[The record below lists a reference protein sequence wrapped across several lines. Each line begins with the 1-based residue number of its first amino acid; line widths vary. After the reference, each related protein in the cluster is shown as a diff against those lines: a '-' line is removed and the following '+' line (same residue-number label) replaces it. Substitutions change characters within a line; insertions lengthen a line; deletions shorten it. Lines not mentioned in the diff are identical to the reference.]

1 MEISKRDWKLYQER
15 VPEWQERYMEKLL
28 KQYIKLLS
36 SKEKASERFWKLEK
50 KIKQDKKHPGV
61 CIELRKSDA
70 IWDIAIFVKKKVI
83 TMDDLDEFSDDLKKA
98 VRNLGYN

>member
-36 SKEKASERFWKLEK
+36 SKENALERFWKLEK

>member
-1 MEISKRDWKLYQER
+1 
-15 VPEWQERYMEKLL
+15 MEKLL

-36 SKEKASERFWKLEK
+36 SKENASERFWKLEK

-83 TMDDLDEFSDDLKKA
+83 TMDDLDEFSDDLKEA
-98 VRNLGYN
+98 VKTILNR

>member
-1 MEISKRDWKLYQER
+1 
-15 VPEWQERYMEKLL
+15 MEKLL

-36 SKEKASERFWKLEK
+36 SKENASERFWKLEK

-61 CIELRKSDA
+61 RIELRKSDA

>member
-36 SKEKASERFWKLEK
+36 SKENASERFWKLEK

>member
-36 SKEKASERFWKLEK
+36 SKENASERFWKLEK
-50 KIKQDKKHPGV
+50 KIKQDKKHQGV

-83 TMDDLDEFSDDLKKA
+83 TMDDLDEFSDDLKEA
-98 VRNLGYN
+98 VKTILNR

>member
-1 MEISKRDWKLYQER
+1 
-15 VPEWQERYMEKLL
+15 MEKLL

-36 SKEKASERFWKLEK
+36 SKENASERFWKLEK

-61 CIELRKSDA
+61 CIELRKLDA

>member
-36 SKEKASERFWKLEK
+36 SKENASERFWKLEK

-83 TMDDLDEFSDDLKKA
+83 TMDDLDEFSDDLKEA

>member
-36 SKEKASERFWKLEK
+36 SKENASERFWKLEK

-83 TMDDLDEFSDDLKKA
+83 TMDNLDEFSDDLKKA

>member
-1 MEISKRDWKLYQER
+1 MEISKRDWKLYKER

-36 SKEKASERFWKLEK
+36 SRENALERFWKLEK

-98 VRNLGYN
+98 VRNLDYN

>member
-36 SKEKASERFWKLEK
+36 SKENASERFWKLEK

-70 IWDIAIFVKKKVI
+70 IWNIAIFVKKKVI

>member
-36 SKEKASERFWKLEK
+36 SKENASERFWKLEK

-70 IWDIAIFVKKKVI
+70 IWDIAIFVEKKVI

>member
-36 SKEKASERFWKLEK
+36 SKENASERFWKLEK

-61 CIELRKSDA
+61 RIELRKSDA

>member
-15 VPEWQERYMEKLL
+15 VPEWQEQYMEKLL

-36 SKEKASERFWKLEK
+36 SKENASERFWKLEK

-83 TMDDLDEFSDDLKKA
+83 TIDDLAEFSDDLKKA
-98 VRNLGYN
+98 VRNLGYK